1 MASPTVCLLVREVG
15 GFWALCGEGRR
26 HRVTAH
32 RLVKRSPCGRS
43 FRAYTRLSLPGGG
56 GEVRWAG
63 GLMYQTCRLGTLVRV
78 GWPHPMACPEE
89 PARGDSGEP
98 GG

>member
-15 GFWALCGEGRR
+15 GFWALCAKGRR

-32 RLVKRSPCGRS
+32 RLVKRSLCGRS
-43 FRAYTRLSLPGGG
+43 FQAYTRLSLPGAG

-63 GLMYQTCRLGTLVRV
+63 RWTYQADRLGTLVRI
-78 GWPHPMACPEE
+78 GWPHPLAASDTPLLAA
-89 PARGDSGEP
+89 PP
-98 GG
+98 P